1 MTCSWFPRSLAT
13 VNQMNED
20 ILNLLQC
27 LEEFVQAQAEL
38 QSVMGDGYLEI
49 ADARRKSTGLLIP
62 DLVLSPDQEARKLRD
77 FDTLDENKQTIRISG
92 VSEVCVRKCQQQF
105 ESALLCDLRLAK
117 IREQCQN
124 LYEKVN
130 CK

>member
-105 ESALLCDLRLAK
+105 ESALLCALRLAK

-124 LYEKVN
+124 RYEKVN